1 MTPILSKDAWGPMAK
16 LLGLPQ
22 GLVRS
27 AVITFGTG
35 EMVTAEVEMLAGKPS
50 GPTRGVW
57 ETVAAGSTP
66 FGNLQND

>member
-1 MTPILSKDAWGPMAK
+1 MTPILSKDAWGPVAK

-27 AVITFGTG
+27 AVITFGTDDI
-35 EMVTAEVEMLAGKPS
+35 VTADVEMLAGKPS

-57 ETVAAGSTP
+57 GTVAAGSTP
-66 FGNLQND
+66 FGS

>member
-1 MTPILSKDAWGPMAK
+1 MTPILSKDAWGPVAK

-22 GLVRS
+22 ELVRS
-27 AVITFGTG
+27 AVITFGTSG
-35 EMVTAEVEMLAGKPS
+35 VTAEVEMLAGKPS

-66 FGNLQND
+66 FGNSQND